1 MVWRCPETKYLY
13 AQTANAGDCEILLGR
28 AGGSIPGSRDN
39 GQQHQTTAT
48 GEVVTQKHTLRDLLE
63 RARLVGAGASLKAEE
78 FQLRGLSVSR
88 SLGDNFLKREIPGL
102 TCVPFVSQPVRI
114 KDDGR
119 DVAVCA
125 TRGLWRSLEVG
136 EVISCATA
144 SVFEK
149 SSSNSSASQLAPSP
163 RWTPSA
169 GAARLV
175 DLVRR
180 RRGKEDVTVV
190 VVRLEDTCG
199 PGG

>member
-1 MVWRCPETKYLY
+1 MGVSQIQRPLFYLSS
-13 AQTANAGDCEILLGR
+13 GDCCPYI
-28 AGGSIPGSRDN
+28 AIHKTD
-39 GQQHQTTAT
+39 
-48 GEVVTQKHTLRDLLE
+48 TLFCWYQ
-63 RARLVGAGASLKAEE
+63 

-102 TCVPFVSQPVRI
+102 TCVPLVSQPVRI